1 MMNTEERDA
10 IVAYR
15 KEKAHKTLDE
25 IPILI
30 EHELWN
36 TAVNRL
42 YYACFF
48 AVNAL
53 LISRQIETKTH
64 EGALRMLSLH
74 FTKTQKLS
82 TELNRFY
89 VDLFD
94 NRQSGDYAD
103 FTIFDRKMVEELY
116 KQAIIFIDTIEKL
129 IE

>member
-1 MMNTEERDA
+1 MNKKERDA

-64 EGALRMLSLH
+64 AGALRMLSLH
-74 FTKTQKLS
+74 FTKTRKIS
-82 TELNRFY
+82 IELNRFY
-89 VDLFD
+89 ADLFD

-103 FTIFDRKMVEELY
+103 FTYFDKEMVEELH
-116 KQAIIFIDTIEKL
+116 KQAIIFVHTIEKL

>member
-1 MMNTEERDA
+1 MIDKEAREA

-15 KEKAHKTLDE
+15 LEKAHKTLDE
-25 IPILI
+25 IPI
-30 EHELWN
+30 
-36 TAVNRL
+36 
-42 YYACFF
+42 
-48 AVNAL
+48 
-53 LISRQIETKTH
+53 ETKTH
-64 EGALRMLSLH
+64 AGALRMLSLH

-82 TELNRFY
+82 IELNRFY

-129 IE
+129 IK

>member
-1 MMNTEERDA
+1 MMNKESRDA

-15 KEKAHKTLDE
+15 IEKACRTLNE

-30 EHELWN
+30 EHEMWN

-48 AVNAL
+48 AVTAL

-64 EGALRMLSLH
+64 AGALQMLSLH

-82 TELNRFY
+82 IELNRFY
-89 VDLFD
+89 ADLFD

-103 FTIFDRKMVEELY
+103 FTYFDREMVEELY
-116 KQAIIFIDTIEKL
+116 RQAIVFIDTIEKL